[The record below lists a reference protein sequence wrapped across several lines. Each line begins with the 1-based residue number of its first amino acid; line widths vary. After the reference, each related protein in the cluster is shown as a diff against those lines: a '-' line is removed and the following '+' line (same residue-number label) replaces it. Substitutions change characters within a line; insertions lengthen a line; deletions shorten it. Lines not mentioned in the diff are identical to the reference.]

1 MNERLLIVNADD
13 YGLTKS
19 VNEAVDELFM
29 RKAITSATIL
39 APARF
44 VEEACARAVEKKYP
58 VGVHFTL
65 HREWE
70 GEVWQSAAGENAGM
84 LAPNGILQ
92 YDAKEASRN
101 AKPIDVTRELSA
113 QIERLKSLGCIIDHA
128 DSHGGTLYGI
138 NGRMFFIN
146 AFRVCKK
153 YGLPF
158 RFPKTF
164 GFIERQTD
172 GGKNTLL
179 RAAHR
184 IIVGFA
190 ALYGIPLLDDLIT
203 NPYPIEKIPSY
214 EALCAY
220 YERELSKVKAGVTEV
235 FMHPSKPDEAL
246 DALTPQWQKRIW
258 EYRYLAEG
266 DFLRFVQK
274 EGFRLVSWD
283 ALRRR

>member
-1 MNERLLIVNADD
+1 
-13 YGLTKS
+13 
-19 VNEAVDELFM
+19 
-29 RKAITSATIL
+29 
-39 APARF
+39 
-44 VEEACARAVEKKYP
+44 
-58 VGVHFTL
+58 VHFTL

-70 GEVWQSAAGENAGM
+70 GEVWQSAAGENAGT

-92 YDAKEASRN
+92 FDAKEAMRN
-101 AKPIDVTRELSA
+101 AKSLDVTCELSA
-113 QIERLKSLGCIIDHA
+113 QIERLKSFGCVIDHA

-164 GFIERQTD
+164 GFIERQT
-172 GGKNTLL
+172 GSGKNTPL

-184 IIVGFA
+184 LIVTLA
-190 ALYGIPLLDDLIT
+190 ALYGVPLLDDLIT

-220 YERELSKVKAGVTEV
+220 YERELRMVKAGVTEV
-235 FMHPSKPDEAL
+235 FMHPSKPDEDL
-246 DALTPQWQKRIW
+246 CALTPQWQKRIW

-274 EGFRLVSWD
+274 EGFRLVSWEV
-283 ALRRR
+283 LNRR